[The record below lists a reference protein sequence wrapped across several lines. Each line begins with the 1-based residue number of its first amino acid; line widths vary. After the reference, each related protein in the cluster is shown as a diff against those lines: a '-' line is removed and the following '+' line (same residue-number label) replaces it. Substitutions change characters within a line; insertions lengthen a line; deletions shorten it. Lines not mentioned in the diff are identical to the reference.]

1 MTYLFQYSGFDADSS
16 RNHFTLQYGLKDL
29 EHESIENILPES
41 LTGGTVSFVRYD
53 MDELDRTNVD
63 NTVKR
68 AQLSL
73 KIPTTDEFE
82 TLQVGDSYN
91 DYVKERVVK
100 FFNDFNTTDKNSIHL
115 KNSSLYV
122 PITAEVENFALTDSE
137 IRSDLNFDPNT
148 KVDFRNSKLVN
159 CKVLTE
165 DPDKTNYPVLINNA
179 LIYNGEFEDVTYLDN
194 VTVLNINKLE
204 LHNANMQDVDVM
216 RTVDQTKSLAKII
229 SFDTDVSDLKHD
241 MFKEDKEPMGR
252 LIYDNGQVTKQAT
265 YTNEYETRQRH
276 AHLLSQYEPIQEMQ
290 GRLQDLPKPAT
301 PSKSEPDFGL

>member
-1 MTYLFQYSGFDADSS
+1 MTYLFQNSGFAADSS

-29 EHESIENILPES
+29 EHESIEDILPET

-53 MDELDRTNVD
+53 MDELDRSKVD

-73 KIPTTDEFE
+73 KIPTAAEFE
-82 TLQVGDSYN
+82 NLRVGDSYN
-91 DYVKERVVK
+91 DYVKERVIK
-100 FFNDFNTTDKNSIHL
+100 FFNDFNTTDKNGIHL

-122 PITAEVENFALTDSE
+122 PITADVENFALTDSE
-137 IRSDLNFDPNT
+137 IRSDLNFDPET
-148 KVDFRNSKLVN
+148 KVEFKNSKLVN

-165 DPDKTNYPVLINNA
+165 DPDKTNYPVLINDA

-204 LHNANMQDVDVM
+204 LHNANMKDVDVI

-265 YTNEYETRQRH
+265 YTNEYETRQNH

-290 GRLQDLPKPAT
+290 GRLHDLPKPST

>member
-1 MTYLFQYSGFDADSS
+1 MTYLFQNSGFSGDTS
-16 RNHFTLQYGLKDL
+16 RNHFTLQYGLNDL
-29 EHESIENILPES
+29 EHESIEDILPET

-53 MDELDRTNVD
+53 MDELDRTKVD

-73 KIPTTDEFE
+73 KIPTAAEFE
-82 TLQVGDSYN
+82 TLNVGDSYN

-100 FFNDFNTTDKNSIHL
+100 FFNDFNTTDKNGIHL

-122 PITAEVENFALTDSE
+122 PITADVENFALTDSE
-137 IRSDLNFDPNT
+137 IRSDLSFDSDT
-148 KVDFRNSKLVN
+148 KVELKNSKLVN

-165 DPDKTNYPVLINNA
+165 DPDKTNYPVLINDA

-204 LHNANMQDVDVM
+204 LHNANMKDVDVM

-241 MFKEDKEPMGR
+241 MIKEDREPMGR

-265 YTNEYETRQRH
+265 YTNEYETRQNH

-290 GRLQDLPKPAT
+290 GRLHDLPKPST